1 MVNKRISPNVYTLN
15 TIISALCKDGK
26 IQEAIFV
33 FDLMS
38 QRGTR
43 PDEGQSSEAIEILE
57 LMTRKGV
64 KPIILLFKDFV
75 ILGNGKNN
83 FQFFNQCL
91 VQGKE
96 D

>member
-1 MVNKRISPNVYTLN
+1 MVDKRISPNVYTLN

-43 PDEGQSSEAIEILE
+43 PD
-57 LMTRKGV
+57 
-64 KPIILLFKDFV
+64 V
-75 ILGNGKNN
+75 ITYTVLIHALCK
-83 FQFFNQCL
+83 F
-91 VQGKE
+91 
-96 D
+96 